1 MLRDVDRRQG
11 VACQRLEQSC
21 QCQTYRQLGRPAGV
35 GQGRESR
42 GRARSSW
49 SGTAAIAADTGPGRA
64 RRGSSS
70 GAKLSRHVAGGIAD
84 NVDGVRPRPSWPNE
98 GRCELLVNGVSRI
111 VSGSGSGGGVG
122 DRGVESVQDI
132 AAAGADPVVSAA
144 ASAVAGVGLAR
155 GWHVVISIRVLGLV
169 LRLVLVLVFS
179 VAVAT
184 ALLPAMGSRWWRLHC
199 SSRRHV
205 CSADDGDAD
214 LGEGGRGLL
223 KPRAGKRKGG
233 NISSAS
239 STAASRAAN
248 RAIQTAHYQPAGW
261 RAKASRATKATKQ
274 AGNDM
279 RWCKRDEG
287 KALRLCYAGLTK

>member
-1 MLRDVDRRQG
+1 M
-11 VACQRLEQSC
+11 
-21 QCQTYRQLGRPAGV
+21 
-35 GQGRESR
+35 
-42 GRARSSW
+42 
-49 SGTAAIAADTGPGRA
+49 
-64 RRGSSS
+64 
-70 GAKLSRHVAGGIAD
+70 
-84 NVDGVRPRPSWPNE
+84 DGVRPRSSWPNE
-98 GRCELLVNGVSRI
+98 GRWKLLVNGVSRI

-122 DRGVESVQDI
+122 DRGFESVQDV

-155 GWHVVISIRVLGLV
+155 GWHIVISIRVLVLV
-169 LRLVLVLVFS
+169 LMLVLVLS

-279 RWCKRDEG
+279 RWCKEMRG
-287 KALRLCYAGLTK
+287 KH